1 MTAELDRLM
10 RRGWLDGGAVR
21 QQALGGD
28 REAARRRRVSEQ
40 FPGELIAIPA
50 GNVARRANDTDYRFR
65 ADSAHV
71 YLSASQAAGATLVL
85 DDGDASLYLAPGH
98 ARDAPGYWH
107 GERFVESWRDR
118 RPSLAETE
126 ERLGLRCT
134 DVAELPAVLAG
145 SVARVMRGID
155 PVVDALVCPRT
166 NEDEELAALVS
177 HLRLVKDEW
186 EIGQLR
192 DAIETTV
199 LGFED
204 AVRDWSN
211 ALAFGERWIE
221 GTFWRRARSRG
232 NDVGY
237 SSIVAAGAH
246 STILDWTENDGQLAP
261 EVWC

>member
-21 QQALGGD
+21 HQALGGD

-65 ADSAHV
+65 ADSAQSISV
-71 YLSASQAAGATLVL
+71 PARQ
-85 DDGDASLYLAPGH
+85 LARRLCWTTAMHRSTPPGH

-177 HLRLVKDEW
+177 HLRPSRTSGRLVSSATRSKPLCSDSRMRFVTGATHSPSARGGSRPHSGDERGRAATMSGTARSSPQGRTRPSST
-186 EIGQLR
+186 GQR
-192 DAIETTV
+192 TTV
-199 LGFED
+199 
-204 AVRDWSN
+204 
-211 ALAFGERWIE
+211 
-221 GTFWRRARSRG
+221 
-232 NDVGY
+232 
-237 SSIVAAGAH
+237 SS
-246 STILDWTENDGQLAP
+246 LR

>member
-204 AVRDWSN
+204 AVVTGATHSPSARGGSRAHSGD
-211 ALAFGERWIE
+211 ERGRAATMS
-221 GTFWRRARSRG
+221 GTARSSPQGRTRP
-232 NDVGY
+232 
-237 SSIVAAGAH
+237 SS
-246 STILDWTENDGQLAP
+246 TGQRTTVSSLR